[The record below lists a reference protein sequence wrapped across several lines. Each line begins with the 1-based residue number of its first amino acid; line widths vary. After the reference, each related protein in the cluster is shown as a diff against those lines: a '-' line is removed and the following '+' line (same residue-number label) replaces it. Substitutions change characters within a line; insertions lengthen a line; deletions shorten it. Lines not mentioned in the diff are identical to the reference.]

1 MQNRISIME
10 GKKEEK
16 KMIFRMQKQTS
27 MMKKKWVMFRI
38 QNKLP

>member
-1 MQNRISIME
+1 ME
-10 GKKEEK
+10 GKKKET

-27 MMKKKWVMFRI
+27 MMKKKRVMFRI